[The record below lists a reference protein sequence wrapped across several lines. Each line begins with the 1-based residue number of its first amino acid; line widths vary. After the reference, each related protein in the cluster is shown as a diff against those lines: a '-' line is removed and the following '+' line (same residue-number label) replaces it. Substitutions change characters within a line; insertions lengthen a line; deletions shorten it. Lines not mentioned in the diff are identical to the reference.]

1 MDSELF
7 FLMKTH
13 NIRWQ
18 RAAIVLGGQR
28 DSGPVRSVYPD
39 NPGDNSGSL
48 LFIAPNSR
56 GRLLQR
62 PRTRCPKAPGG
73 RCAWEGIGLR
83 AALAVMLAR
92 RSRQAGAL
100 PRSDYRGAD

>member
-48 LFIAPNSR
+48 LFIATNSR

-62 PRTRCPKAPGG
+62 PRISRSKAREGL
-73 RCAWEGIGLR
+73 AWEGIGLR

-100 PRSDYRGAD
+100 PRSGYRGAD

>member
-48 LFIAPNSR
+48 LFIATNKTC
-56 GRLLQR
+56 L
-62 PRTRCPKAPGG
+62 GG
-73 RCAWEGIGLR
+73 R
-83 AALAVMLAR
+83 LAVMLAS
-92 RSRQAGAL
+92 SRKAQTSHQA
-100 PRSDYRGAD
+100 RGYCTTVNAGSRVTGVIAK